1 MQGLEQRAF
10 DVGAQEA
17 DVLQRPV
24 VQVGEP
30 HHRAPIAQRREH
42 VLCTPDEESARP
54 GPVLSP
60 ATRCRNILTSIA
72 ISSKV
77 VR

>member
-24 VQVGEP
+24 VEVGEP
-30 HHRAPIAQRREH
+30 HHLTPVAQRREH
-42 VLCTPDEESARP
+42 VLGAPDEGVRARP
-54 GPVLSP
+54 
-60 ATRCRNILTSIA
+60 
-72 ISSKV
+72 
-77 VR
+77 VRFSRP